1 MASDLAFVEYA
12 CEQMSGAG
20 AMSFRKMFG
29 EYAVY
34 CNTKV
39 VALVCDNQ
47 LFVKITDAGKKL
59 LGDAP
64 VGSPYPNAKPWFLMD
79 DLLDNRDALGRLI
92 TVTERDLPR
101 PKPKAPKATK
111 GTKAVKAVK
120 PPKTAKAIAA
130 AKKPKSKKS

>member
-64 VGSPYPNAKPWFLMD
+64 VGSPYPNAKPWFLMG

-92 TVTERDLPR
+92 TVTERDLPL
-101 PKPKAPKATK
+101 PKPKATKATK
-111 GTKAVKAVK
+111 AVEAVK
-120 PPKTAKAIAA
+120 PPKTVKATAA
-130 AKKPKSKKS
+130 AKKPKSQKA